1 MSCWVNQ
8 ASSLKGIEKQ
18 MNKNN
23 TAYKVLRS
31 IYRFFKYNIFYRIIL
46 LPYGRKKHR
55 LLLKTTDRKNDHTYT
70 SFFRSPPQ
78 LEVLSNSVL
87 DFLQKNGQQSRITIN
102 VFAASTGAEPY
113 TIASHLK
120 KTRPELDFHIFASD
134 LHQSTVEKAKSGIY
148 TLEEITQGLVVT
160 NEQMAQTFDKL
171 EGDQYRV
178 KEDIR
183 KHITFTQADL
193 LDNDLSSQF
202 NKADIVFAQN
212 VLFHMPPA
220 MARQAFANI
229 ISFLKP
235 HSVLFI
241 DGMEIE
247 MRVELTKK
255 AKLKPL
261 NQSIREIYEY
271 SRKHFPEKWWKF
283 YWGNEPYFPLS
294 RSKQYR
300 YGTIFYQS
308 TDKEKSM

>member
-1 MSCWVNQ
+1 MSKSN
-8 ASSLKGIEKQ
+8 I
-18 MNKNN
+18 
-23 TAYKVLRS
+23 AYKLLRS
-31 IYRFFKYNIFYRIIL
+31 VYRFFKYNIVYRIIL

-55 LLLKTTDRKNDHTYT
+55 LLLNTTDRKNDHTYT

-78 LEVLSNSVL
+78 LEVLSSSVL
-87 DFLQKNGQQSRITIN
+87 DFLQAGNPQSRIMIN

-120 KTRPELDFHIFASD
+120 KVRPGLDFHIFASD
-134 LHQSTVEKAKSGIY
+134 LHKSTVEKAKSAIY

-160 NEQMAQTFDKL
+160 DEHMSQTFDQL
-171 EGDQYRV
+171 ENGQYQV
-178 KEDIR
+178 KEEIR
-183 KHITFTQADL
+183 KHVTFSQADL
-193 LDNDLSSQF
+193 LDKNLGSQF

-220 MARQAFANI
+220 MAREAFANI

-255 AKLKPL
+255 ARLTPL
-261 NQSIREIYEY
+261 NHSIREIYEY

-294 RSKQYR
+294 RNKQYR

-308 TDKEKSM
+308 TNT